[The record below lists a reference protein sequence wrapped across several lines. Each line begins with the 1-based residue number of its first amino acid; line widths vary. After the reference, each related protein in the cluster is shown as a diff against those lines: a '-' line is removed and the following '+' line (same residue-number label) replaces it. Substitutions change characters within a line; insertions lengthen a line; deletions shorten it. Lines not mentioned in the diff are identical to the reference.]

1 MDLQNELTLPWL
13 VYALTRI
20 QKLVDMPREKMTD
33 DQLSVYTFAS
43 NALAGGD
50 PVIAFVDRGPG
61 RRLCRLCLAEWSSSG
76 VADHVHGCPLGES
89 GRTSPDDARRPR
101 TAPRSEEDR

>member
-1 MDLQNELTLPWL
+1 MDVQDELTVPWL

-20 QKLVDMPREKMTD
+20 QQLVDIPREKMTD

-76 VADHVHGCPLGES
+76 VADHVYGCPLGGS
-89 GRTSPDDARRPR
+89 GTATSDAARLPHTHRGP
-101 TAPRSEEDR
+101 EETR

>member
-1 MDLQNELTLPWL
+1 MDVRDELTLPWL

-20 QKLVDMPREKMTD
+20 QQLVDIPREKMTD

-61 RRLCRLCLAEWSSSG
+61 RRLCRLCLAEWSASG
-76 VADHVHGCPLGES
+76 VADHVHGCPAGS
-89 GRTSPDDARRPR
+89 VGTR
-101 TAPRSEEDR
+101 

>member
-1 MDLQNELTLPWL
+1 MDPRDELTLPWL

-20 QKLVDMPREKMTD
+20 RQLVDLPREEMTD
-33 DQLSVYTFAS
+33 DQLSIYTFAA

-61 RRLCRLCLAEWSSSG
+61 RRLCRLCLAEWSTVIG
-76 VADHVHGCPLGES
+76 PDHVHGCPAGATGARLPDTGPVPP
-89 GRTSPDDARRPR
+89 TSNEGQR
-101 TAPRSEEDR
+101 

>member
-1 MDLQNELTLPWL
+1 MNVQDELTLPWL

-20 QKLVDMPREKMTD
+20 QRLVDLPREQMTD
-33 DQLSVYTFAS
+33 DQLSIYTFAS

-61 RRLCRLCLAEWSSSG
+61 RRLCRLCLAEWTAAVG
-76 VADHVHGCPLGES
+76 PDHVHGCPAAAGAT
-89 GRTSPDDARRPR
+89 R
-101 TAPRSEEDR
+101 

>member
-1 MDLQNELTLPWL
+1 MDVHDELTLPWL

-20 QKLVDMPREKMTD
+20 QRLVDLPREHMTD

-61 RRLCRLCLAEWSSSG
+61 RRLCRLCLAEWSAVG
-76 VADHVHGCPLGES
+76 VADHVHGCPAGK
-89 GRTSPDDARRPR
+89 GPTR
-101 TAPRSEEDR
+101 